1 MAQAAELP
9 PLTWE
14 TPGSSLGQSWLLW
27 AFAKLTMGRKIDLCF
42 SCSLFNFQTNKQKGF
57 FFFNL
62 FFYVKRP
69 RMLNKDHSQRRYQ
82 RNKGRTPETDW
93 RELFSGIQVEYVI
106 DFCGAVREMRRTC
119 CHWFLHIH
127 GWHLSGKHQ
136 ERMER
141 YSTSPKRKK
150 NILLNPSTLLSES
163 HINKSLPG
171 RAKCKEFVT
180 TWPAL

>member
-9 PLTWE
+9 PLPWE

-27 AFAKLTMGRKIDLCF
+27 AFAKLTRGRKIDLCF
-42 SCSLFNFQTNKQKGF
+42 SCPLFNFQTNKQKGF
-57 FFFNL
+57 FFLNW

-69 RMLNKDHSQRRYQ
+69 RMLNKQGLEWPQSKKIPEKQRE
-82 RNKGRTPETDW
+82 NPGDW
-93 RELFSGIQVEYVI
+93 RELFSGVQVEYVI

-119 CHWFLHIH
+119 CCWFLHIH

-150 NILLNPSTLLSES
+150 IS
-163 HINKSLPG
+163 
-171 RAKCKEFVT
+171 C
-180 TWPAL
+180 